1 MPLTHCTRLEAVI
14 GNRLLVSCAIQVW
27 GFHLVTEF
35 SAWFPGFIYETAD
48 CCGLVHKVK
57 LMNLSLCHLLVQL
70 VCFTC
75 TFVHISNVFKCLT
88 CLNSDFKGFWGKIG
102 LPHSYV
108 SIVISRFL
116 TKIYFSAV
124 AVSFK

>member
-1 MPLTHCTRLEAVI
+1 MSVKF
-14 GNRLLVSCAIQVW
+14 G

-35 SAWFPGFIYETAD
+35 SAWFPGLIFETVD
-48 CCGLVHKVK
+48 WCGLVHKVK
-57 LMNLSLCHLLVQL
+57 LMKFLSLCHLLVQL
-70 VCFTC
+70 VCFSC

-88 CLNSDFKGFWGKIG
+88 CLNSGFKGFGGKIG

-108 SIVISRFL
+108 SIVIPRFL
-116 TKIYFSAV
+116 TKINFSAV

>member
-57 LMNLSLCHLLVQL
+57 LREKCVHTVGGKAWSENVTVDVSSRNLLIDNILLI
-70 VCFTC
+70 F
-75 TFVHISNVFKCLT
+75 N
-88 CLNSDFKGFWGKIG
+88 
-102 LPHSYV
+102 
-108 SIVISRFL
+108 
-116 TKIYFSAV
+116 
-124 AVSFK
+124 

>member
-1 MPLTHCTRLEAVI
+1 M
-14 GNRLLVSCAIQVW
+14 
-27 GFHLVTEF
+27 
-35 SAWFPGFIYETAD
+35 AD
-48 CCGLVHKVK
+48 RCELVHKVK
-57 LMNLSLCHLLVQL
+57 LMKFLSLSLAGTAK

-88 CLNSDFKGFWGKIG
+88 CLNSGFKGFGEKIG
-102 LPHSYV
+102 LPHSCV

-124 AVSFK
+124 AVSFEC